1 MDKKVFENNVKSSLQ
16 VMLYVYQTKHGRN
29 SDPKISNV
37 AISWFGDNDSA
48 AEVNFD
54 TEYVF
59 DVSDPDVGVYMRA
72 LNECDDKQLNFFKGI
87 EIGQDGE
94 FVKRFTPID
103 DSDDMVG
110 YFKSSEYEWG
120 FEGEKNGKATFS
132 YAYNYFPE

>member
-29 SDPKISNV
+29 SDPKISNLV
-37 AISWFGDNDSA
+37 ISWFGDNDSA

-72 LNECDDKQLNFFKGI
+72 LNECDDKQFNFFTGI

-132 YAYNYFPE
+132 YTYNYFPE